1 MTEAERMRA
10 QAERCLELAHKTTDK
25 NLAGTLTSLAA
36 KSLERAVDLER
47 RHLPRKLELVG

>member
-10 QAERCLELAHKTTDK
+10 QAARCLELANKATDK
-25 NLAGTLTSLAA
+25 NVAGTLASLAA

-47 RHLPRKLELVG
+47 RMPRRQELVG